1 MQKDGTPSP
10 ALTEQQQGQQAVEL
24 PKTDMS
30 LPSQANMYYIKLDD
44 GWTEGKLIGC
54 NDSLI
59 SVPVVLDTLFT
70 SREEVLTYVY
80 KLQLWAKGQP
90 ENLATTLTP
99 ELQVANI
106 SVTDGKAAVALSGTL
121 LLWGTCDVPRVQEQL
136 TAVGTQFPEI
146 TEVKITINGTSLDDY
161 LSSK

>member
-1 MQKDGTPSP
+1 MQKNETTSSTP
-10 ALTEQQQGQQAVEL
+10 TVQQEEQQVVEL

-30 LPSQANMYYIKLDD
+30 LPTQANMYYVKLDD
-44 GWTEGKLIGC
+44 GWVEGKLIGC

-59 SVPVVLDTLFT
+59 SVPVLLDTLFT

-80 KLQLWAKGQP
+80 KMQLWAKGQP

-99 ELQVANI
+99 ALQVASI
-106 SVTDGKAAVALSGTL
+106 SVADGKAAVALSGTI
-121 LLWGTCDVPRVQEQL
+121 LLWGSCDVPRVQEQL

-146 TEVKITINGTSLDDY
+146 TEVAITINGTPLDDY